1 MTEYFCDCF
10 RKWKE
15 EDGAWPKWV
24 EINGASKTGQLYIE
38 CFEHGGRW
46 MKI

>member
-10 RKWKE
+10 RKWN
-15 EDGAWPKWV
+15 EDEGAWPKWV
-24 EINGASKTGQLYIE
+24 EIAGSKIGHIYVQ

-46 MKI
+46 VKI